1 MRSHRD
7 SNQVTLN
14 YTIIRNVSTADE
26 TANGASTFSLVLPAS
41 EILKLGTDDNLRD
54 YIPAHNKKQ
63 RSMVH
68 RAIASTIRNE
78 RDRFSQMN
86 SGFLIGCSAATVDD
100 KSRTITLTDASIN
113 NGAQSQGEIR
123 MYFDECIQLGIQP
136 EDFSIR
142 AEIGVE
148 PDRSTRIKIAIAR
161 NTATKVQDI
170 SKAGKQGYFDELN
183 VAFQKVHPDLAIAK
197 SETAVGDNLVDPRL
211 LLQILWALIPDELA
225 PMNRQT
231 IDSRIRSYKN
241 AASCLSDFIRIYDT
255 RTSNPES
262 KRQYQY
268 FLDMAGKAWDLYLH
282 WKTTEAWSDKRLR
295 SDAQQAIRDTEGKI
309 TKVHDGV
316 IFPIL
321 AALSKFV
328 RFEKVTKRW
337 TYQQPSVFDDEMMA
351 SSARR
356 QLTAHEGKPMHMGR
370 SSSAYEALR
379 IMTEMAARMS
389 AQDSN

>member
-1 MRSHRD
+1 MEIVKASK
-7 SNQVTLN
+7 QTFIN
-14 YTIIRNVSTADE
+14 YYIIRNVTTSDE
-26 TANGASTFSLVLPAS
+26 AENGASTYSVVMPAS

-54 YIPAHNKKQ
+54 YIPTHNKKQ

-86 SGFLIGCSAATVDD
+86 SGFLIGCSAASIDD
-100 KSRTITLTDASIN
+100 KARTINLTDASVN
-113 NGAQSQGEIR
+113 NGAQSQGEIK
-123 MYFDECIQLGIQP
+123 MYFDECAEMGIKP

-142 AEIGVE
+142 AEIGAE

-170 SKAGKQGYFDELN
+170 SKAGKQGYFNELDEY
-183 VAFQKVHPDLAIAK
+183 FQKTHSNLAIAK
-197 SETAVGDNLVDPRL
+197 SETEVGDNLVDPRL

-225 PMNRQT
+225 PGNRQT

-241 AASCLSDFIRIYDT
+241 AASCLSDFIRIYDA
-255 RTSNPES
+255 RTSSAEA

-268 FLDMAGKAWDLYLH
+268 FLDMSGKAWSLYIH

-295 SDAQQAIRDTEGKI
+295 SDAQQAIRDHDGKI

-328 RFEKVTKRW
+328 RYDKVSKRW
-337 TYQQPSVFDDEMMA
+337 IYKQPSVFDDEMMA
-351 SSARR
+351 ISARR
-356 QLTAHEGKPMHMGR
+356 QLSAHEGKPMHMGR
-370 SSSAYEALR
+370 SSSAYEALQ

-389 AQDSN
+389 E